1 MNEVEFMGFLNSC
14 VSALKIAKGINLE
27 IESAEKSSDK
37 THLALFADSGAGK
50 RFEIDFYWSVVEK
63 INAEE
68 EKIQNGKT
76 VIKKLYQNV
85 RLG

>member
-37 THLALFADSGAGK
+37 THLVLFADSGLGK
-50 RFEIDFYWSVVEK
+50 RFEIDFYWPIVEK
-63 INAEE
+63 INADED
-68 EKIQNGKT
+68 KIRVGET